1 MLTQNLKRLKFIPS
15 KKKRKILKSNE
26 NIENYFSLIYGARD
40 MVENVITAWRIEV
53 QQQFADKNVLKRQTA
68 RKKLLWE

>member
-1 MLTQNLKRLKFIPS
+1 
-15 KKKRKILKSNE
+15 
-26 NIENYFSLIYGARD
+26 
-40 MVENVITAWRIEV
+40 MVENAITAWRIEV